1 MKSISFIL
9 GFLLLALAL
18 KPCADGLCSD
28 DENTTETCMQQEHQ
42 DDHNTEDD
50 SCAMLC
56 VCNCCGTLIV
66 HQEPPTF
73 TLQSKIAISTTINSH
88 YESHYQFSIL
98 SAIWQPPQIIS

>member
-9 GFLLLALAL
+9 GFLILALAL
-18 KPCADGLCSD
+18 KPCADGYNAEH
-28 DENTTETCMQQEHQ
+28 ENDVEISMEHSHQ
-42 DDHNTEDD
+42 NDHDD

-73 TLQSKIAISTTINSH
+73 ALQSKIKISTQLNSH
-88 YESHYQFSIL
+88 YESHYRFNIL
-98 SAIWQPPQIIS
+98 AAIWQPPQVSS